1 MRFRLNALYCII
13 IIVFSI
19 MLVFIFIIIFMTSS
33 AFSQTIDIIF
43 SESVPEQV
51 QENSRLLINQR
62 IFLLDK
68 PPSEF
73 RVQQLSLSIASLIE
87 QAAQPFGY
95 FQSKCHVKPVSVK
108 QKLVY
113 SAHCT
118 MNAPVKVNSFNIHI
132 SGPGKSVIEP
142 LLLTQQDS
150 PKIDAI
156 FSSASYEKSKNQIL
170 SLCHRKGYIN
180 ASTKN
185 SKINIDPDSHNAD
198 ILINVDTGPLYLF
211 GSIDINQNIYN
222 KHYLRSLADYHN
234 GESYNDAMI
243 SKYRDNLESTN
254 LFNYVNVIPF
264 SSDQKKQHI
273 PTQIFYDPIDTL
285 QYGVGVGYS
294 TDSNFFYSANVVRNR
309 INQYGMRL
317 STELLSSSDY
327 SYVISTLSIPKRHP
341 TKDYYNFQ
349 VGYKQEYIEYVGTD
363 RNITTSFSHIFNNQ
377 INEKKI
383 IRRETSLNY
392 SLDHSKFDNTNTT
405 TLHFL
410 YPSILYDIYL
420 KNPEKKVGLFLKH
433 QVSANLEAF
442 LAPCDFAKIITQQKL
457 NYSPFTRT
465 TLQLSFKEGYIATSS
480 SSETLPLS
488 WYFYTGGAYSVRGF
502 SYQSIGADIHETFE
516 YNHYL
521 YTASFEVQQR
531 VYQDLYLIA
540 FVDTGDA
547 TDTIKHSNAS
557 VSVGSGILWKTFA
570 GNLELSVAKPIKNY
584 SIDPSM
590 RPRLNIILSH
600 PL

>member
-1 MRFRLNALYCII
+1 
-13 IIVFSI
+13 
-19 MLVFIFIIIFMTSS
+19 MTS
-33 AFSQTIDIIF
+33 AVFSQTIDIVF
-43 SESVPEQV
+43 SDNVPKQI
-51 QENSRLLINQR
+51 QENSRLLVNQR

-68 PPSEF
+68 PLTEF
-73 RVQQLSLSIASLIE
+73 RVQQLSISIASLIE
-87 QAAQPFGY
+87 QAAQPYGY
-95 FQSKCHVKPVSVK
+95 FQSKGQVKPMSTS

-118 MNAPVKVNSFNIHI
+118 MNAPVKVRSFNIHI
-132 SGPGKSVIEP
+132 SGPGKSVVEP
-142 LLLTQQDS
+142 LLLTPKDS

-156 FSSASYEKSKNQIL
+156 FSSDSYEASKSQLLN
-170 SLCHRKGYIN
+170 LCHREGYIN

-185 SKINIDPDSHNAD
+185 SKININPDSKNAD
-198 ILINVDTGPLYLF
+198 ILIDVETGPLYLF
-211 GSIDINQNIYN
+211 GPIEINQNIYN
-222 KHYLRSLADYHN
+222 KDYLRSLADYHS
-234 GESYNDAMI
+234 GEPYNDAMI

-264 SSDQKKQHI
+264 SSDKKKQNI
-273 PTQIFYDPIDTL
+273 PTQIFYDPIDKT

-317 STELLSSSDY
+317 NTELLSSSDY
-327 SYVISTLSIPKRHP
+327 SYAISTLSIPKRHP

-363 RNITTSFSHIFNNQ
+363 KNITTSFSHIFNHQ

-383 IRRETSLNY
+383 VRRETSLNY

-405 TLHFL
+405 TIHFL
-410 YPSILYDIYL
+410 YPSIWYDIYL
-420 KNPEKKVGLFLKH
+420 KHPENNVSLYLKH
-433 QVSANLEAF
+433 QLSANLEAF
-442 LAPCDFAKIITQQKL
+442 LAPCDFAKITTQQKI
-457 NYSPFTRT
+457 NYSPFART
-465 TLQLSFKEGYIATSS
+465 TLQLALKEGYIATSDS
-480 SSETLPLS
+480 QETLPLS
-488 WYFYTGGAYSVRGF
+488 WYFYTGGSYSVRGF
-502 SYQSIGADIHETFE
+502 SYQSIGADIHKTFD

-531 VYQDLYLIA
+531 LYQDFYLIA
-540 FVDTGDA
+540 FVDSGDA
-547 TDTIKHSNAS
+547 TDNIAHSKAS

-570 GNLELSVAKPIKNY
+570 GNLELSIAKPIKNY